1 MVYLLLIL
9 ILNIPSGNHTLAV
22 VKMPESYELLS
33 ATLRPVLDDLE
44 HLMAAKSINIDGT
57 DYALEFFLG
66 GDLKVYVM
74 LSILIYRCIKCGN
87 SFFL

>member
-1 MVYLLLIL
+1 MVYLLFIL

-57 DYALEFFLG
+57 DYALQFFLG

-74 LSILIYRCIKCGN
+74 LSILIYCCIKCN

>member
-1 MVYLLLIL
+1 
-9 ILNIPSGNHTLAV
+9 
-22 VKMPESYELLS
+22 MPESYELLS

-66 GDLKVYVM
+66 GDLMVYVM
-74 LSILIYRCIKCGN
+74 LSILMYRCIKCN

>member
-1 MVYLLLIL
+1 
-9 ILNIPSGNHTLAV
+9 
-22 VKMPESYELLS
+22 MPESYELLS

-66 GDLKVYVM
+66 GDLMGLARQTRPMPAYGVSYKPAINM
-74 LSILIYRCIKCGN
+74 HKQAGIHQRSTEK
-87 SFFL
+87 